1 MRPHPHPVSKGP
13 LGMRAAF
20 CYGSSRPCRQKWAAS
35 PQLSKLSERVR
46 SPVAATG
53 RTGRSARSPRTKGRR
68 GGQRCAC
75 RHGRAAAVRRLQRQV
90 GVAAA
95 RNGRPVVV
103 RLRGRQAAAAGAGV
117 PPLHG
122 CVFAGAGLGLRQGLE
137 LQSVVVI
144 AGIRTPPGCLT
155 RASAAAGSLHYSSCS
170 VPSRVCPGQWDS
182 STWGAPREAPGDT
195 GDAAPSKAS
204 VAPPPRTA
212 APGPGTL
219 RGISPGSRAWPG
231 KGLLAAAGAPAL
243 ARTRAISAFSAF
255 AAS

>member
-1 MRPHPHPVSKGP
+1 MASSFLLVRPHAAAPADPAGRGNTLRPHPHPVSKGP
-13 LGMRAAF
+13 LGTRVAF
-20 CYGSSRPCRQKWAAS
+20 CHGSRPCGLKRAAS
-35 PQLSKLSERVR
+35 PQLSKFPERVR
-46 SPVAATG
+46 SAVAATG

-90 GVAAA
+90 GVATT

-144 AGIRTPPGCLT
+144 AGIHTPPGCLT
-155 RASAAAGSLHYSSCS
+155 RASAAAGSLHYSACAFRRGS
-170 VPSRVCPGQWDS
+170 VQVDWIQVRGARPGKHLETQA
-182 STWGAPREAPGDT
+182 TPLRR
-195 GDAAPSKAS
+195 KRQLRRRL
-204 VAPPPRTA
+204 APPP
-212 APGPGTL
+212 
-219 RGISPGSRAWPG
+219 
-231 KGLLAAAGAPAL
+231 PAQVP
-243 ARTRAISAFSAF
+243 
-255 AAS
+255 